1 MAQRLYKVT
10 FLNHGAVYT
19 IYAREVAA
27 SALWGYTE
35 IGELVF
41 DVHDGLVVDPTE
53 ERLRTEFGDTRR
65 LHLPMQAVVR
75 IEEVDRKGPA
85 AIRETG
91 EAATT
96 VTPFPMPRR

>member
-1 MAQRLYKVT
+1 MAQRLYKVS

-19 IYAREVAA
+19 LYAREVAS

-41 DVHDGLVVDPTE
+41 DMHDGVVVDPTE
-53 ERLRTEFGDTRR
+53 ERLRAEFGGTRR
-65 LHLPMQAVVR
+65 LHLPMQAVLR

-85 AIRETG
+85 AIREAGDT
-91 EAATT
+91 AI